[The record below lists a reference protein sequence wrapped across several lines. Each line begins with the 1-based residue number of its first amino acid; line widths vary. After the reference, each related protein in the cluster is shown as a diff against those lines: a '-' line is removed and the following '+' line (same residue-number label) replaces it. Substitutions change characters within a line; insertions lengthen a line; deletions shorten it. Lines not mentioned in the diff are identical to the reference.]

1 MTNTEKSERARLY
14 EVGFQIAPTLGEDG
28 ARGESEKIKGFIQKA
43 GGEIVS
49 AGEPRLVRLAY
60 TIRKEVEGKYQ
71 KFDTAFFGHFKFEAE
86 PEALAAVNDELARD
100 AAVVRHLVVLTV
112 PDTEKTT
119 AKLAA
124 ELREAEKKRRD
135 SSREESEEGDKP
147 AEAPAADA
155 VPEAVVEAQKE
166 ENKAGRA
173 DE

>member
-28 ARGESEKIKGFIQKA
+28 VRGAAEKIKSLIQNLTEKQ
-43 GGEIVS
+43 GGGVVS
-49 AGEPRLVRLAY
+49 AGEPRQVRLAY

-86 PEALAAVNDELARD
+86 PEALAPINEELARD
-100 AAVVRHLVVLTV
+100 AAVIRHIVVQTV

-135 SSREESEEGDKP
+135 ASREEAEDAPAP
-147 AEAPAADA
+147 AEAA
-155 VPEAVVEAQKE
+155 PEAPAEADKAEEKPVE
-166 ENKAGRA
+166 
-173 DE
+173 